1 MFQCLYFPPLPLLKK
16 YFGYWQLD
24 ELIVIVALKKSNAD
38 VRVEN
43 KVSWTLQCYK
53 YLQATNKCS

>member
-38 VRVEN
+38 LRVEN
-43 KVSWTLQCYK
+43 KVDITVLQVSTSYK
-53 YLQATNKCS
+53 